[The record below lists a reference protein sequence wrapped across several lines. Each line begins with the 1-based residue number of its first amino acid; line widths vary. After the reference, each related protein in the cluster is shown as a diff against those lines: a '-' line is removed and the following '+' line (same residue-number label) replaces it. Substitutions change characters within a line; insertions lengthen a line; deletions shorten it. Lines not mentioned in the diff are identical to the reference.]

1 MVEVLVDK
9 LVQSVSMPLLQSEAS
24 FSLTSLAALEM
35 SEKAGMGSDAG
46 VATKGAP
53 AEGLME
59 MSEKSGMAIVA
70 DDDALKRYREN
81 RVLSGSGSGSGGD
94 ERALSRERL
103 FQHKKTD
110 RRANKAWPRD
120 ARVATRRSTR
130 SSPLVPFALG
140 E

>member
-81 RVLSGSGSGSGGD
+81 RVVSGSGSGGD

-120 ARVATRRSTR
+120 ARVATRRSEG